1 MGRARRQCPAHR
13 ARGCL
18 QEKHLCR
25 GSGREGDQL
34 PFPETPSFPWRRPA
48 KLQPLGRRQESSPE
62 REASAWR
69 RLCRAVSTHVSAH
82 ATRRP
87 RITDHRGL
95 TRSSPVCPPSSPTT
109 PGALSPSRSRS
120 SASSPLGSEGEGQ
133 RLFLSLVF
141 PDNRELKIVNI
152 PKSIFRG
159 ANSAPLHISHV
170 CV

>member
-1 MGRARRQCPAHR
+1 MPC
-13 ARGCL
+13 
-18 QEKHLCR
+18 
-25 GSGREGDQL
+25 
-34 PFPETPSFPWRRPA
+34 TPSARVSPGEAPVQRLRTRGGPAAFSGNTLFPLEEACETTAARTEAGKQPGERSECLAAAVPGRLHPRLCPRLRPRD
-48 KLQPLGRRQESSPE
+48 P
-62 REASAWR
+62 EAS
-69 RLCRAVSTHVSAH
+69 
-82 ATRRP
+82 
-87 RITDHRGL
+87 ITDHRGL

-159 ANSAPLHISHV
+159 ANSAPPHISHV